1 MRSHR
6 DIQNSNRH
14 NQTKF
19 LILRI
24 FAYPPINYLTSYD
37 IAEQCG
43 LSQNNVS
50 RALKRLVGQGYIW
63 RKDIGKKSYRYR
75 FLKPMGERVIK
86 QLWIRNRLA
95 EKTGEQVDLHLKK
108 SIPNSLLSKIEQEY
122 NQWLYGQKS
131 NLKTTP

>member
-1 MRSHR
+1 MRNR
-6 DIQNSNRH
+6 KDIQNSNRH
-14 NQTKF
+14 NETKF

-24 FAYPPINYLTSYD
+24 FTRPPLTYLTSDD
-37 IAEQCG
+37 IAVQCG

-75 FLKPMGERVIK
+75 FLKPMGDRVLK
-86 QLWIRNRLA
+86 QLWIRNRLS

-108 SIPNSLLSKIEQEY
+108 SVPNPLLREIEKEY
-122 NQWLYGQKS
+122 NQWLYGQKI
-131 NLKTTP
+131 KP

>member
-1 MRSHR
+1 MRNR
-6 DIQNSNRH
+6 KDIQNSNRH
-14 NQTKF
+14 NETKF

-24 FAYPPINYLTSYD
+24 FTRPPLTYLTSDD
-37 IAEQCG
+37 IAVQCG

-75 FLKPMGERVIK
+75 FLKPMGDRVLK
-86 QLWIRNRLA
+86 QLWIRNRLS

-108 SIPNSLLSKIEQEY
+108 SVPNPLLREIETEY
-122 NQWLYGQKS
+122 NHWLYGQKI
-131 NLKTTP
+131 KP